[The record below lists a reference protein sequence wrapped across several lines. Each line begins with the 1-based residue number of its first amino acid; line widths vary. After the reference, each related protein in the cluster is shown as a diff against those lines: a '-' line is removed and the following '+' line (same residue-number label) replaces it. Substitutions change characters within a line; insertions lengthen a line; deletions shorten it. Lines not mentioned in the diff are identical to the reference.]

1 MGCFTQAFIPSRLFL
16 EGQPWGS
23 APFLERLSGLRLQVG
38 GSSCPMNWAEGL
50 VEGMFQR
57 DKCQH
62 ITACAQRLP
71 CAILRC
77 RKKKSSPY
85 LNCFT
90 AGGDDE
96 GLPCSTSILS
106 VPLCS
111 PSPTGKAGRHLP
123 WLPLSTPALLAA
135 ALAGSFCLCCLL
147 PPLHLIPTHKWLL
160 CPALA
165 PGAFAGGMEED
176 AGKCPVSHCS
186 GCAHTLDPGWT
197 CWSEEVPRRC
207 VATYSLQHCST
218 GDRKCYK
225 AQFHWPKGKSE
236 TDQET
241 QALKVCLCLSQL

>member
-1 MGCFTQAFIPSRLFL
+1 
-16 EGQPWGS
+16 
-23 APFLERLSGLRLQVG
+23 
-38 GSSCPMNWAEGL
+38 
-50 VEGMFQR
+50 MFQR

-135 ALAGSFCLCCLL
+135 ALEGSFCLCCLL
-147 PPLHLIPTHKWLL
+147 PPLASDSYPQMAPLSCPGTWCFRRRDGGGCCQVPSVPLQWL
-160 CPALA
+160 CPY
-165 PGAFAGGMEED
+165 
-176 AGKCPVSHCS
+176 SRS
-186 GCAHTLDPGWT
+186 WLDML
-197 CWSEEVPRRC
+197 E
-207 VATYSLQHCST
+207 
-218 GDRKCYK
+218 
-225 AQFHWPKGKSE
+225 
-236 TDQET
+236 
-241 QALKVCLCLSQL
+241 